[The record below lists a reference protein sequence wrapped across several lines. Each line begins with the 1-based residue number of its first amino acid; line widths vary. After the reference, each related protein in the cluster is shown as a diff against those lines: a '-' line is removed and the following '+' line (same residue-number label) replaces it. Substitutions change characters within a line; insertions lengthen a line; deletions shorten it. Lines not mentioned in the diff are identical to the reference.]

1 MDDGKIKPLQPLTEQ
16 EVIAAVRNSLIVRN
30 RTGYSLKIT
39 GWEELCYT
47 DWHDAVEALE
57 EALEL
62 RPFTLDP
69 SRDV

>member
-1 MDDGKIKPLQPLTEQ
+1 MDENVIKPLQPLTEK
-16 EVIAAVRNSLIVRN
+16 EVISAVCSSLIVKN
-30 RTGYSLKIT
+30 RTGYGLKIT
-39 GWEELCYT
+39 DWEDLCYP

-69 SRDV
+69 TRDF